1 LEVDEDVNVIAN
13 DVLVNCVGHDFCLK
27 DDDTFVSEVDVLIK
41 THDLDIEQQDEVEV
55 VKIPKAIKVL
65 LIIDVPKKGS
75 VFKMGLII
83 ELNAHPPPKLPLDKL
98 R

>member
-1 LEVDEDVNVIAN
+1 M
-13 DVLVNCVGHDFCLK
+13 
-27 DDDTFVSEVDVLIK
+27 
-41 THDLDIEQQDEVEV
+41 
-55 VKIPKAIKVL
+55 VL

-75 VFKMGLII
+75 VFKMGLVI